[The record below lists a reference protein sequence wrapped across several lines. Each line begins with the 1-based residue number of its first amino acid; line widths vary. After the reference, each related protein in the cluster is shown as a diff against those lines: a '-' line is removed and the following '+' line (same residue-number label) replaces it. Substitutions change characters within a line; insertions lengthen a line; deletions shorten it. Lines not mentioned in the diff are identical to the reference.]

1 MNPDAAKK
9 AQAVMRAVHEAMVDL
24 DIEYIELMQRLG
36 VKNFRM
42 FRI

>member
-1 MNPDAAKK
+1 MDPKAVAAMQSFM
-9 AQAVMRAVHEAMVDL
+9 QAMHNL
-24 DIEYIELMQRLG
+24 DVQYIELMQRLG

>member
-1 MNPDAAKK
+1 MDPRKVQAAM
-9 AQAVMRAVHEAMVDL
+9 QAFMEAMADL
-24 DIEYIELMQRLG
+24 DIQYIELMQRLG